1 MISHDLANCLWL
13 RRFGAL
19 AGLAGLAVDMPPLVR
34 GTPGGSDQVA
44 QQGLH
49 KKAGLREWHQVQ
61 RWDMNEKARDQGTST
76 ALSLLLANEEQAAV
90 VDFVAKEAPCIS
102 APEFVWVVCVSKP
115 QHPNRR

>member
-44 QQGLH
+44 QQGSSQ
-49 KKAGLREWHQVQ
+49 KAGLS
-61 RWDMNEKARDQGTST
+61 G
-76 ALSLLLANEEQAAV
+76 
-90 VDFVAKEAPCIS
+90 VASS
-102 APEFVWVVCVSKP
+102 AEVG
-115 QHPNRR
+115 HE